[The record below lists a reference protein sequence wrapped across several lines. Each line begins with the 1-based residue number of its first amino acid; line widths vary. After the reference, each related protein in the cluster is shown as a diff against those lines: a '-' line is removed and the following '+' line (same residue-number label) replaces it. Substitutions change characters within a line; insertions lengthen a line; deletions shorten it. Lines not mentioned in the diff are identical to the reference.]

1 MRSHRSPG
9 AWLCCQLEAW
19 LGLVAPRT
27 WPAEPELGLEVC
39 PPGTSRDV
47 ANKRGWVE
55 LALLVAWLSLGSARI
70 MGQHQATKLCGF
82 GFTSVH
88 RAWRLQLLCLLRN
101 NPTLSSIPCS
111 CFHYCSLAQLV
122 RSHLHRCLHPQLCH
136 CFNPLEGHSW
146 RNVDVRNQT
155 LGLQR
160 LLCQEGTSEFAL
172 SLYFGSWRLSKAGS
186 GFYLGKSS
194 EKGQTVLGSVLTF
207 SRRKSLGKQK
217 SQGFPV
223 RSELCKIFFW
233 SCRKLQGDIRA
244 QQD

>member
-9 AWLCCQLEAW
+9 AWLCSQLEAW
-19 LGLVAPRT
+19 LGLVAPKT
-27 WPAEPELGLEVC
+27 WPAEPEMGLEVC
-39 PPGTSRDV
+39 PPGTYQDV
-47 ANKRGWVE
+47 ANKHGWVE
-55 LALLVAWLSLGSARI
+55 SAWLVAQLSLGSARI
-70 MGQHQATKLCGF
+70 VGQHQATKLCGF
-82 GFTSVH
+82 SSVH
-88 RAWRLQLLCLLRN
+88 RAWHLQLLCLLQS
-101 NPTLSSIPCS
+101 NPTLSTIPCS

-122 RSHLHRCLHPQLCH
+122 RSHLHCCLHPQLCH

-146 RNVDVRNQT
+146 KNVDVRNQT
-155 LGLQR
+155 LGLEW

-172 SLYFGSWRLSKAGS
+172 WLYFGSWHLSKAGG

-194 EKGQTVLGSVLTF
+194 EKGQTALGNVLTS
-207 SRRKSLGKQK
+207 SRRKSLDKQM